1 MFQIFLISLYFS
13 KILSREVPKNEDSIF
28 WLQNGRDTL
37 NNRLRMISKEDNLK
51 AKNIILC
58 LGGGMGLTTITAAR
72 IYKGQVAGQSGE
84 EASLVFDN
92 FPYSGLAKVY
102 NTDTQVPD
110 AGSGVTAI
118 YTGTKTK
125 QWALSM
131 DNTCNL
137 QNSKAGSLS
146 TFMEW
151 AQEAGKR
158 TGFVTNT
165 RISNPPLAGLFSKIC
180 NSRWECDSSIPQSF
194 RGVYNDSSLQFL
206 ENGRK
211 FNVVLAGGLSSMGA
225 YDSEEQLSKI
235 LPDPNP
241 PFCRRLDQRNIVK
254 EWLELDMGRTFIR
267 TRSELLKIDSSKIEH
282 LLGLFRNGHMS
293 YSIDRQAE
301 EPSLT
306 EMTQKAIEILNVPDS
321 KGFVLLIEN
330 GHIDHAHHMNLAEV
344 ALNEVLE
351 FDRAIQ
357 LALKMTNESETLVI
371 VTSDH
376 SQPMTII
383 GDPKRGNDI
392 LGYTDESKTYE
403 TLTYSNGPE
412 LGLLPTGASQS
423 TGNKIFRSHRSLY
436 ITNISTHSGE
446 DVPVFAKGPGSALLG
461 GVYEQSFIGHVIS
474 YAGSMGPNKEAA
486 ILSGVDVLKGVWYI
500 LAMCFVFTI

>member
-1 MFQIFLISLYFS
+1 MPIHDTEHLELRRSDDSVKMMQLTITHLA
-13 KILSREVPKNEDSIF
+13 KCHHGREVPKNEDSIF

-241 PFCRRLDQRNIVK
+241 PFC
-254 EWLELDMGRTFIR
+254 
-267 TRSELLKIDSSKIEH
+267 
-282 LLGLFRNGHMS
+282 LFRNGHMS